1 MREVNS
7 AKVLKNFRSQ
17 PILKGFPNYFN
28 IHQTGWNC
36 SLILYILVWMKNL
49 FKAKVFREGGGG
61 REYRESFQDNKI
73 KLISFFLLMWHRE
86 AFQISGGIR
95 VNLSYKLHILL
106 FFSKYSSKAG
116 GHAPQT
122 SDEVTCGSSRK
133 TFN

>member
-1 MREVNS
+1 
-7 AKVLKNFRSQ
+7 
-17 PILKGFPNYFN
+17 
-28 IHQTGWNC
+28 
-36 SLILYILVWMKNL
+36 MKNL

-61 REYRESFQDNKI
+61 REYRESFQDNKV

-86 AFQISGGIR
+86 AFQISGGIG

-122 SDEVTCGSSRK
+122 PLKLPVASTATHKSPAGLKSVTKISRK
-133 TFN
+133 AGKKACLNFFIQQLFFKFFFRSWGAGLQDPP